1 MVGDVK
7 WMRIIRKEASNVL
20 SHFDERRKKLSR
32 YVVNEIAMTIESI
45 RANTEQHLP
54 GAIPGG
60 VFVKWIIRFLG

>member
-7 WMRIIRKEASNVL
+7 WMRTIRKEASNVL

-45 RANTEQHLP
+45 RANTEQHLL
-54 GAIPGG
+54 GLLPGG
-60 VFVKWIIRFLG
+60 VFVKWIIRLLG